1 MLIGLIMVVI
11 RIAFVLIAW
20 VFILSCA
27 PNVMG
32 NRILDNNDVS
42 HVYLI
47 DEIYSGKNYW
57 CIKHRIMETVE
68 IKNPTVTNKDD

>member
-1 MLIGLIMVVI
+1 MLIGSTMVVI

-32 NRILDNNDVS
+32 NRILDNKDIS

-47 DEIYSGKNYW
+47 ERSITEKYW
-57 CIKHRIMETVE
+57 
-68 IKNPTVTNKDD
+68 